1 MLLRAGR
8 SLFLGVWVAV
18 AFAFTAMAQQSPP
31 LENPPRGLPCEA
43 FTREL
48 EGEWF
53 ATRDVMLPGVSGS
66 MLIRAGQQV
75 DDELQ
80 QRLDDWC
87 Q

>member
-1 MLLRAGR
+1 M
-8 SLFLGVWVAV
+8 
-18 AFAFTAMAQQSPP
+18 P
-31 LENPPRGLPCEA
+31 
-43 FTREL
+43 
-48 EGEWF
+48 
-53 ATRDVMLPGVSGS
+53 PGVSGS